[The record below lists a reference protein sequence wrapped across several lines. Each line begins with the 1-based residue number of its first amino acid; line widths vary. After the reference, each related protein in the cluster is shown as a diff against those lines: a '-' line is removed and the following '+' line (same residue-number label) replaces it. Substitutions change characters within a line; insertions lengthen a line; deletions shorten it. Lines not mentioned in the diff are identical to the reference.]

1 MTTTTNSTTN
11 GRRRPTL
18 SDQIDRLDR
27 TLDGLAEALNE
38 AVADA
43 VKAAVGAAVR
53 EAVQATLA
61 EILTNPEVLAALRAC
76 AAPPPLPAPPPVPKK
91 PGLWERLGRVCQK
104 ARAWLAGLRE
114 DGRAGLRR
122 VGAWLAGLWRGA
134 AGGCASLWGRC
145 RSLGQFKYELLAALG
160 VGTAASLAAWFG
172 GPYLAALCSGVGGFA
187 AAVAVQGWLW
197 LRRTLGLQAEQVT

>member
-1 MTTTTNSTTN
+1 MTTTNNTTTN

-43 VKAAVGAAVR
+43 VKAAVGAAAR

-76 AAPPPLPAPPPVPKK
+76 AAPPPLPVTPPVPKK
-91 PGLWERLGRVCQK
+91 PGLWERLGWLWQR
-104 ARAWLAGLRE
+104 AREGLAGLRE
-114 DGRAGLRR
+114 NGHAGLRR
-122 VGAWLAGLWRGA
+122 LGAWLGGLWRGA
-134 AGGCASLWGRC
+134 TSGCAALWARC
-145 RSLGQFKYELLAALG
+145 RSLAQFKYELLAALG

-187 AAVAVQGWLW
+187 ATVAVQGWLW

>member
-1 MTTTTNSTTN
+1 MTTTTNTTTN

-18 SDQIDRLDR
+18 SEQIDRLDR

-53 EAVQATLA
+53 EAVQATLI
-61 EILTNPEVLAALRAC
+61 EVLSNPDVLAALRAC
-76 AAPPPLPAPPPVPKK
+76 AAPPLPAPSPVPNK
-91 PGLWERLGRVCQK
+91 PGLWERLGRLWQRVGEG
-104 ARAWLAGLRE
+104 LAGLRKN
-114 DGRAGLRR
+114 GRAGLRR
-122 VGAWLAGLWRGA
+122 VGVWLGGLWRGVA
-134 AGGCASLWGRC
+134 SGCAALWMRCQSLA
-145 RSLGQFKYELLAALG
+145 QFKYELLAALG

-187 AAVAVQGWLW
+187 ATVAVQGWLW

>member
-1 MTTTTNSTTN
+1 MTTTTNTTTN
-11 GRRRPTL
+11 SRRRPTL

-43 VKAAVGAAVR
+43 VKAAVGAAAR
-53 EAVQATLA
+53 EAVQATLN
-61 EILTNPEVLAALRAC
+61 EVLSNPDVLAALRAC
-76 AAPPPLPAPPPVPKK
+76 AAPPPLPVTPPVPKK
-91 PGLWERLGRVCQK
+91 PGVWERLGQVCQK

-114 DGRAGLRR
+114 NGRAGLRR
-122 VGAWLAGLWRGA
+122 VGVWLAGLWRGMT
-134 AGGCASLWGRC
+134 GGCATLWGRC

-197 LRRTLGLQAEQVT
+197 LRRTLGLHAEQVT

>member
-1 MTTTTNSTTN
+1 MTTTTNTTTN

-18 SDQIDRLDR
+18 SEQIDRLDR

-43 VKAAVGAAVR
+43 VKSAVGAAAR
-53 EAVQATLA
+53 EAVQATLN
-61 EILTNPEVLAALRAC
+61 EVLSNPEVLAALRAC
-76 AAPPPLPAPPPVPKK
+76 AALPPLPVTPPVPNK
-91 PGLWERLGRVCQK
+91 PSLWERLGRVCQK
-104 ARAWLAGLRE
+104 VRTWLAGLRE
-114 DGRAGLRR
+114 NGRAGLRR

-145 RSLGQFKYELLAALG
+145 RSLAQFKYELLAALG

-197 LRRTLGLQAEQVT
+197 LRRTLGLHAEQVT

>member
-1 MTTTTNSTTN
+1 MTTTNNTTTN

-43 VKAAVGAAVR
+43 VKSAVGAAAR
-53 EAVQATLA
+53 EAVQATLI
-61 EILTNPEVLAALRAC
+61 EVLTNPDVLAALRAC
-76 AAPPPLPAPPPVPKK
+76 AAPPLPAPPPVPNK
-91 PGLWERLGRVCQK
+91 PGLWERLGQVCQK
-104 ARAWLAGLRE
+104 VRTWLAGLR
-114 DGRAGLRR
+114 G

-145 RSLGQFKYELLAALG
+145 RALGQFKYELLAALG

-197 LRRTLGLQAEQVT
+197 LRRTLGLHAE

>member
-1 MTTTTNSTTN
+1 MTTTTNTTTN

-18 SDQIDRLDR
+18 SEQIDRLDR

-43 VKAAVGAAVR
+43 VKAAVGAAAR
-53 EAVQATLA
+53 EAVQATLN
-61 EILTNPEVLAALRAC
+61 EVLSNPEVLAALRAC

-104 ARAWLAGLRE
+104 ACAWLAGLRE
-114 DGRAGLRR
+114 NGRAGLRR

-187 AAVAVQGWLW
+187 ATVAVQGWLW